1 MDEILKILKSIKIPL
16 SQKRPNMSGVR
27 YRGKDNRLYGNS
39 IRSVSMGLV
48 RDWKTGGKTISNF
61 TQKYPE
67 LWNLLVKYGDDNVPH
82 PYTSVCINHN
92 TISKPHYDSNNKGVS
107 SIIGI
112 GDYTGGELVVEHQ
125 AIDIKN
131 KLFTFDGS
139 KQLHWSLPFEGQRY
153 SLIFFN

>member
-67 LWNLLVKYGDDNVPH
+67 LWNLLVKYGDSNVPH
-82 PYTSVCINHN
+82 PYTSVCINLI
-92 TISKPHYDSNNKGVS
+92 TILIIQVYQVS
-107 SIIGI
+107 LVSGIILVGNLLWSI
-112 GDYTGGELVVEHQ
+112 
-125 AIDIKN
+125 
-131 KLFTFDGS
+131 
-139 KQLHWSLPFEGQRY
+139 KQ
-153 SLIFFN
+153 